1 MFSKQIQTLEG
12 VLALVWEEGTR
23 TLSEDAHLQALRMS
37 EEDVEFAI
45 GFGEGIGRVYS
56 HLEDPE
62 KERVMSYVNDG
73 DAGLS
78 RGLGMGF
85 GLVFSY
91 FEEDVKKDILDRIP
105 HNTQSIIGSWGRTCN
120 AYFLYIRSIGLPD
133 I

>member
-1 MFSKQIQTLEG
+1 
-12 VLALVWEEGTR
+12 
-23 TLSEDAHLQALRMS
+23 MS

-56 HLEDPE
+56 HLEDSQ

-73 DAGLS
+73 DVGFS

-91 FEEDVKKDILDRIP
+91 FEEDVKKDILERIP
-105 HNTQSIIGSWGRTCN
+105 HNAQLSLGLGAGLAMHIS
-120 AYFLYIRSIGLPD
+120 YISEALAFQD